1 MRAASEI
8 GGGGGGMA
16 MDGNDPALP
25 RLIQALE
32 GSAREIDV
40 TFARAGSQ
48 LGEGLSLFEGL
59 KERLSTL
66 SAELSGEEIAQ
77 AGRTLSGLAG
87 ELRAI
92 NDGLHDETGVL
103 QELAT
108 HSRDASQA
116 LDRLL
121 EHMRL
126 ITILARSARIE
137 AVSVQAAGRD
147 FGDFTSEI
155 VALTTQAQRTIQ
167 NCARDHDHLS
177 ALLGTALAAQRD
189 FEGRYGQALSAL
201 AGNLEQTLA
210 EVAQRQQRS
219 VSLTSDAALHSGKI
233 AMAAGGAIISLQ
245 SGDSIRQRLE
255 HAIKALRLL
264 GSVAAGQGPAA
275 EFDADERGAA
285 VLVLRR
291 LQASQLAESAQ
302 TLSQDAD
309 AIEAALALLAGDT
322 AGLLDLVRSLYQGD
336 GGKSDGGKSDGS
348 KSGSFLADLESELAQ
363 AADLLAKCDRA
374 RSGVDRVTAALS
386 TVLETCQE
394 TVAALADTVSSIVL
408 IGMNAGLRAA
418 RIGTGGR
425 SLVVIAQELKFA
437 ADQVASD
444 AAALTP
450 TFAQMQQT
458 SSGLKSGGR
467 LDAAHFSALDD
478 AMRDSLAAMRQTG
491 DRLAVTLG
499 QLSREGGGFGE
510 VVARARLSFSNAG
523 AMSDLIAS
531 GAAELARS
539 VADRQMPERAGV
551 AERVRGLIDAHVW
564 PNYTMVGE
572 RTIHQAVVGPLLPDG
587 AGAVAPAVVVQ
598 SADDLDDILF

>member
-1 MRAASEI
+1 ME
-8 GGGGGGMA
+8 
-16 MDGNDPALP
+16 GNDPALP

-40 TFARAGSQ
+40 TFARAGGQ
-48 LGEGLSLFEGL
+48 LGQGLSLFEGL

-66 SAELSGEEIAQ
+66 SAELSGNEIAD

-108 HSRDASQA
+108 HSKEASQA
-116 LDRLL
+116 LERLL

-177 ALLGTALAAQRD
+177 ALLGAALAAQRD
-189 FEGRYGQALSAL
+189 FEARYGQALSGL

-210 EVAQRQQRS
+210 EVAERQRRS

-233 AMAAGGAIISLQ
+233 AMAAGGAIIALQ

-264 GSVAAGQGPAA
+264 GTVASGDGPGAGL
-275 EFDADERGAA
+275 DARERGAA

-291 LQASQLAESAQ
+291 LQAAQLDESALA
-302 TLSQDAD
+302 LSQDAD
-309 AIEAALALLAGDT
+309 AIESALGLLAGDT
-322 AGLLDLVRSLYQGD
+322 ANLLDLVRSLYQGE
-336 GGKSDGGKSDGS
+336 GGKSDRSKADGS
-348 KSGSFLADLESELAQ
+348 KPGSFLADLESDLAQ

-374 RSGVDRVTAALS
+374 RAGVDRVTDALS
-386 TVLETCQE
+386 GVLETCQE
-394 TVAALADTVSSIVL
+394 TVAALAGTVSSIVL

-418 RIGTGGR
+418 RIGPGGR

-437 ADQVASD
+437 ADQVATD
-444 AAALTP
+444 AAGLTP
-450 TFAQMQQT
+450 TFAEMQRT

-467 LDAAHFSALDD
+467 LDAAHFSALNE
-478 AMRDSLAAMRQTG
+478 AMGTSLAAMRQTG
-491 DRLAVTLG
+491 DRLGVTLG
-499 QLSREGGGFGE
+499 QLTREGGGFGA
-510 VVARARLSFSNAG
+510 VVADARLAFSNAG

-531 GAAELARS
+531 GAVQLARS
-539 VADRQMPERAGV
+539 VADREMPQEAEV
-551 AERVRGLIDAHVW
+551 VERVRGLVDAHVW
-564 PNYTMVGE
+564 PSYTMVCE
-572 RTIHQAVVGPLLPDG
+572 RTIHQAVVGLLLPAATG
-587 AGAVAPAVVVQ
+587 AAAPAVVVQ
-598 SADDLDDILF
+598 ATDDLDDFLF

>member
-8 GGGGGGMA
+8 GDGGGGTVMEVS
-16 MDGNDPALP
+16 DPALS

-59 KERLSTL
+59 KEKLSTL
-66 SAELSGEEIAQ
+66 SAELSGDEIAE
-77 AGRTLSGLAG
+77 AGRNLAGLAG

-108 HSRDASQA
+108 LSKDASQA

-137 AVSVQAAGRD
+137 AVSVQSDSRD

-189 FEGRYGQALSAL
+189 FEGRYGHALSAL
-201 AGNLEQTLA
+201 AGSLEQTLA

-219 VSLTSDAALHSGKI
+219 VSLTSDAAQHSGKI
-233 AMAAGGAIISLQ
+233 AMAAGGAIIALQ

-264 GSVAAGQGPAA
+264 GSVLAGQGPA
-275 EFDADERGAA
+275 EQFDAEERDAA
-285 VLVLRR
+285 ALVLRR
-291 LQASQLAESAQ
+291 LQAAQLDASAQ
-302 TLSQDAD
+302 TLSQDAEE
-309 AIEAALALLAGDT
+309 IESALALLAGDT
-322 AGLLDLVRSLYQGD
+322 ASLLDLVHSLYQGD
-336 GGKSDGGKSDGS
+336 GG

-374 RSGVDRVTAALS
+374 RSGVDRVTDALAS
-386 TVLETCQE
+386 VLETCQE
-394 TVAALADTVSSIVL
+394 TVAALAATVSSIVL

-418 RIGTGGR
+418 RIGSGGR

-437 ADQVASD
+437 ADQVSKD

-458 SSGLKSGGR
+458 SRGLKSGGR
-467 LDAAHFSALDD
+467 LDAAHFAALDG

-491 DRLAVTLG
+491 DRLGVTLG

-539 VADRQMPERAGV
+539 VADREMPQGAGV
-551 AERVRGLIDAHVW
+551 AERVRGLIDTQVW
-564 PNYTMVGE
+564 PSYTMVGE
-572 RTIHQAVVGPLLPDG
+572 RTIHQGVVGLLLPEGGG
-587 AGAVAPAVVVQ
+587 ATAPAVVVQ
-598 SADDLDDILF
+598 AADDLDDILF

>member
-1 MRAASEI
+1 MRAASEM
-8 GGGGGGMA
+8 GGGGGGMV

-66 SAELSGEEIAQ
+66 SAELSGETIAD

-103 QELAT
+103 QELAA
-108 HSRDASQA
+108 HSKDASQA

-189 FEGRYGQALSAL
+189 FEGRYGHALSAL
-201 AGNLEQTLA
+201 AGNLDQTLA

-233 AMAAGGAIISLQ
+233 AMAAGGAIIALQ

-264 GSVAAGQGPAA
+264 GAVAVGEGPGA
-275 EFDADERGAA
+275 ELDAQERGAA
-285 VLVLRR
+285 ALVLRR
-291 LQASQLAESAQ
+291 LQAAQLDESAL

-309 AIEAALALLAGDT
+309 AIESALALLAGDT

-336 GGKSDGGKSDGS
+336 GGKS
-348 KSGSFLADLESELAQ
+348 GSFLADLEADLAQ

-374 RSGVDRVTAALS
+374 RSGVDRVTDALS

-478 AMRDSLAAMRQTG
+478 AMRDSLAAMRRTG
-491 DRLAVTLG
+491 DRLGMTLG

-531 GAAELARS
+531 GAVELTRS
-539 VADRQMPERAGV
+539 VAGREMPERGGV
-551 AERVRGLIDAHVW
+551 ADRVRGLIDAHVW

-572 RTIHQAVVGPLLPDG
+572 RTIHQAVVGLLLPDE
-587 AGAVAPAVVVQ
+587 AGAAAPAVVVQ
-598 SADDLDDILF
+598 TADDLDDILF